1 MPWTKTAWAN
11 LRGTNTTSV
20 AVAPS
25 GNTGGNVDCAGA
37 NDYISLA
44 VRVSVLFDTA
54 PNKAAQVD
62 FYGYNEDMAD
72 TDADTLAIYTAEIP
86 QVTTSE
92 EIATY
97 QINVSALDH
106 VRCVV
111 TNLDT
116 TKTIDV
122 HIAYMAGYW

>member
-1 MPWTKTAWAN
+1 
-11 LRGTNTTSV
+11 LRGTSTTSV
-20 AVAPS
+20 EVAPS
-25 GNTGGNVDCAGA
+25 GNTGGNIDCAGA

-54 PNKAAQVD
+54 PNKASQVD
-62 FYGYNEDMAD
+62 FYGYNADAAD
-72 TDADTLAIYTAEIP
+72 TDADTIAIYTAEIP

-97 QINVSALDH
+97 QVNVSALDQMR
-106 VRCVV
+106 VIV

-116 TKTIDV
+116 TKSIWV
-122 HIAYMAGYW
+122 HVSWQAGYW